1 MNNIAPTIVW
11 TDMALEFSKHPGK
24 VKAMLDK
31 TPIGR
36 FAEPWEIANMVVFLC
51 SDGCTMCV
59 GQTICVD
66 GGYTCL

>member
-1 MNNIAPTIVW
+1 
-11 TDMALEFSKHPGK
+11 MALEVWKDPAST
-24 VKAMLDK
+24 KAMLDN
-31 TPIGR
+31 TPMGR

-66 GGYTCL
+66 GGFTCL